1 MSYCENCG
9 RQILDESLGCP
20 VCNVRNNIDPSK
32 TIIEGQAEEIKVET
46 VEEFTVEDNNGTSQK
61 FESRVESDG
70 SGMYRS
76 SHENHAEPVNKKTIH
91 PVLKVVIIVAILM
104 TGWIGEA
111 AGLIAGMALMKSP
124 IEDYRKFGK
133 TLVTL
138 CTVLLALSLLCCVI
152 GSVTNMLAIPYYY

>member
-32 TIIEGQAEEIKVET
+32 TIIEGQAEEIKAEPVT
-46 VEEFTVEDNNGTSQK
+46 EFTVEDNNGTSQR

-70 SGMYRS
+70 RGNEQSFQQ
-76 SHENHAEPVNKKTIH
+76 SHTAPVNEKTIH

-111 AGLIAGMALMKSP
+111 AGLVAGVILMKSP
-124 IEDYRKFGK
+124 VEEYRKFGK

-138 CTVLLALSLLCCVI
+138 CTVLLVLSLLCCVI